1 MSTAETPRR
10 TVPLEAGLSP
20 DNPPCPVCG
29 EPLFGWATLPLSEV
43 GVRRCET
50 CSLAVAGDPPPRE
63 ELIAEL
69 AEARGPIANRS
80 SLIAWI
86 GVSGWAGIERSR
98 TVCFSRDAVR
108 RLGFRP
114 SVRPAFGLATQT
126 ILNSFTF
133 GHNVGLGWFGRGEA
147 TPADE
152 LWKRRID
159 NCITVLASPVVLIAA
174 TFIEVT
180 GAIFKRGGS
189 IAPQQRHDRGGEA

>member
-1 MSTAETPRR
+1 MNTAEKPQR

-29 EPLFGWATLPLSEV
+29 EPLFGWATLPQSEV

-50 CSLAVAGDPPPRE
+50 CSVAVAGDPPPRE

-69 AEARGPIANRS
+69 AEARGPVPNRS

-98 TVCFSRDAVR
+98 RVSFSRESVR
-108 RLGFRP
+108 QLGFDG
-114 SVRPAFGLATQT
+114 SVRPAFLLASQT

-133 GHNVGLGWFGRGEA
+133 GHNVALGWLGRGEA

-152 LWKRRID
+152 PWKRNID
-159 NCITVLASPVVLIAA
+159 GFITVLASPVVVIAA
-174 TFIEVT
+174 TLIELT
-180 GAIFKRGGS
+180 GSAFRRGGRIS
-189 IAPQQRHDRGGEA
+189 LKQRGQAAGKG